1 MIQSNYHIHTDFCDG
16 KQPAEAMTKAAVRAG
31 LTSIGFSSH
40 APLKYPN
47 DWTMAEED
55 LPRYLQT
62 IESLKARFKKQIE
75 VYTGLEIDYYMD
87 THDISERAQ
96 KTLPALDYWIG
107 SIHCMG
113 TLPNGEVAYF
123 DDTPESMQAGL
134 TALYDNHVPEM
145 VGNYYQGIARMV
157 TDLKPD
163 IVAHFDLIKKNNA
176 HQIFFEEQ
184 ATWYRDCW
192 HSALEAIARA
202 GSILEIN
209 TGGVYRYGPSHLYP
223 SVDILKEAHRLKIP
237 ITVSGD
243 SHDLPMIDYGFKTFL
258 PDILSQLQIREMMI
272 LHGGKWTAQPI
283 ENIETSI

>member
-16 KQPAEAMTKAAVRAG
+16 KQSAAAMTKAAIQAG

-40 APLKYPN
+40 APLKYSN
-47 DWTMAEED
+47 DWTMADDD

-62 IESLKARFKKQIE
+62 IESLKVRFKNQIKI
-75 VYTGLEIDYYMD
+75 YTGLEIDYYMD
-87 THDISERAQ
+87 TQGISERAQ

-113 TLPNGEVAYF
+113 ALPDGEIAYF
-123 DDTPESMQAGL
+123 DDTPESMRAGL
-134 TALYDNHVPEM
+134 MALYNNNVAQM
-145 VGNYYQGIARMV
+145 VGDYYQGIAQMA

-184 ATWYRDCW
+184 TSWYRDCW
-192 HSALEAIARA
+192 HSALGAIAQS

-209 TGGVYRYGPSHLYP
+209 TGGIYRYGPSCLYP

-237 ITVSGD
+237 ITISGD

-258 PDILSQLQIREMMI
+258 PDILSQLQIKEMMI
-272 LHGGKWTAQPI
+272 LKEGRWTVQPI
-283 ENIETSI
+283 ENIEKNI